1 MKWLKKLN
9 NPFLIGLNGFVA
21 GAFLFLATHPG
32 TFDSEPAAKN
42 RQLESSVRGG
52 A

>member
-9 NPFLIGLNGFVA
+9 NPFLLGLNGFAV

-32 TFDSEPAAKN
+32 TFDSDSGAGNA
-42 RQLESSVRGG
+42 QLEHSVRTG

>member
-9 NPFLIGLNGFVA
+9 NPFLLGLQGFAV
-21 GAFLFLATHPG
+21 GAFLFFATHPDAI
-32 TFDSEPAAKN
+32 DSKPAPDSS
-42 RQLESSVRGG
+42 QLEREVRTG

>member
-9 NPFLIGLNGFVA
+9 NPFLLGLNGFA
-21 GAFLFLATHPG
+21 LGAFLFLATHPG
-32 TFDSEPAAKN
+32 TFDSDTGAEN
-42 RQLESSVRGG
+42 RRLEQSLRGG